1 MDYEAPLD
9 ALATVN
15 GWAQGS
21 LTRPFV
27 SIVGLYMAHQ
37 MDVNSAVE
45 EIVSVLNSKYQLG
58 DRNIIG
64 VSFLFLFPPKK
75 KNKKS
80 NHKLIYNHI
89 K

>member
-58 DRNIIG
+58 DMNIIG
-64 VSFLFLFPPKK
+64 VSFLSFLFLSLLSLPQKK
-75 KNKKS
+75 
-80 NHKLIYNHI
+80 
-89 K
+89 